1 MHAAEDPWMRHV
13 PVLFRAL
20 ADPDQREAMPRPV
33 TGNFDTALATWG
45 ALHFAFCSLLGWSDV
60 GKGLIWWYRE
70 GKPVDGS
77 PVLDLIKEVWGERDL
92 IDDYAAWAWK
102 PADRGWP
109 APQWADP
116 MHGPS
121 PTELA
126 KTSRWPDEEWWR
138 AFVRRGQDH
147 HHDPFYGGTDP
158 LHLSIHSG
166 REDQTPSVAPVVQ
179 LDPKNRRGVL
189 ITEGLSHWLADLDV
203 LGQTLPPLGDRS
215 WRIEVF
221 DRRVG
226 WLGEFRKSRITGRWF
241 LGKHSVH
248 MAGASPT

>member
-1 MHAAEDPWMRHV
+1 MQASDDPWMRHV
-13 PVLFRAL
+13 PALFRAL
-20 ADPDQREAMPRPV
+20 ADSGQREAMPRPV

-60 GKGLIWWYRE
+60 GKGLIWWYCE

-92 IDDYAAWAWK
+92 IDDYAAWAWT
-102 PADRGWP
+102 PAHRGWP
-109 APQWADP
+109 APQWVDSI
-116 MHGPS
+116 HGPS
-121 PTELA
+121 ATELA
-126 KTSRWPDEEWWR
+126 NISRWPDEDWWR
-138 AFVRRGQDH
+138 AFVRRRGDYH
-147 HHDPFYGGTDP
+147 HGPFYGGSDA
-158 LHLSIHSG
+158 LHLTMHTG
-166 REDQTPSVAPVVQ
+166 REEQTPSAAPVVQ
-179 LDPKNRRGVL
+179 LDPRHRRGVL
-189 ITEGLSHWLADLDV
+189 ITEGLGHWLADLDV
-203 LGQTLPPLGDRS
+203 LGQILPPLGERS

-226 WLGEFRKSRITGRWF
+226 WMGEFRRSRVTGRWF